1 MRRFTVSVNGK
12 SYDVEV
18 EEVGRE
24 DAAPI
29 AAAPRMETAKPAKPA
44 KAAQAAEVP
53 ADAEVVKAPMPGTI
67 LDIKVSSGDAVKE
80 GQALLVLEAMK
91 MENEV
96 VAPRDGTVASIH
108 AMKGASVESGD
119 VLVAI
124 A

>member
-12 SYDVEV
+12 RYDVEV

-24 DAAPI
+24 DAAPV
-29 AAAPRMETAKPAKPA
+29 AAAPRMEVAKPAKPA
-44 KAAQAAEVP
+44 KAAPKAEVP
-53 ADAEVVKAPMPGTI
+53 AGAEVVKAPMPGTI
-67 LDIKVSSGDAVKE
+67 LDIKVSSGEVVKE